1 MSIKYYDWAKFQ
13 ANTRPN
19 KIAIRELD
27 TNREFT
33 YQDLEDRSSKLAEY
47 LQKSGVKK
55 GDSCLLY
62 TSPSPRDRG

>member
-27 TNREFT
+27 TKELYVIDVELKLLRKR
-33 YQDLEDRSSKLAEY
+33 LEEIEL
-47 LQKSGVKK
+47 VI
-55 GDSCLLY
+55 
-62 TSPSPRDRG
+62 